1 MFVLNENPE
10 IVMRTKAW
18 IGDWYEYVVQLVN
31 PNGTPVDI
39 TTGTLS
45 ATFINVATGAGYQ
58 FFPPPQIPPPGAAT
72 TLTKSFATEGIVT
85 ILNIESYPT
94 PATIR
99 IGIRL
104 TNGAV
109 VRVFGPLEVEILQ
122 A

>member
-10 IVMRTKAW
+10 IVMRTGAW

-45 ATFINVATGAGYQ
+45 ATFVNVATGSTYN

-72 TLTKSFATEGIVT
+72 TLTKSLATEGIVT
-85 ILNIESYPT
+85 ILNMDSYPT